1 MLLTCNI
8 FTIST
13 DALFRKSDRLL
24 ANTGMDIIRDK
35 MDEIHWSS
43 RLITIIGARGG
54 GKSTLIRTSITTGAK
69 GDQGKKITH
78 NPHYVAIILLLILL
92 LILSFLVISNLPM
105 TAFVWPNTAYNAIF
119 S

>member
-1 MLLTCNI
+1 MQQ
-8 FTIST
+8 FSISA
-13 DALFRKSDRLL
+13 DALFRKSNRLL

-78 NPHYVAIILLLILL
+78 NPHYVAIILLLIL
-92 LILSFLVISNLPM
+92 SFLVISNLPM